1 MVTNLR
7 SVKEISRWLR
17 ELVPGL
23 QLVCSALMRVQSKM
37 FSRENEWGIN
47 MRTNCLHPIEPL
59 SIYRQSSRHSVRVN
73 SDV

>member
-1 MVTNLR
+1 MVTNPR
-7 SVKEISRWLR
+7 SVKEISRWLH
-17 ELVPGL
+17 ELVLGL
-23 QLVCSALMRVQSKM
+23 QLVCSALMRVQGKM